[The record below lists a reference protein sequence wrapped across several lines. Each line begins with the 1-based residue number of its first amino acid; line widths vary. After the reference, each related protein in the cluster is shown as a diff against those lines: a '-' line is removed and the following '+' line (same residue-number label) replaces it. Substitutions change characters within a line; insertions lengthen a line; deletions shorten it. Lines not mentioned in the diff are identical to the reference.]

1 MLKKLLFIVLASILF
16 GCNNKPK
23 VSYEFLNDKNL
34 SNDKKIALIF
44 KNDYLNQYGFQKD
57 EVDWLKDLYKINN
70 DKPFFCN
77 DSSLSVNGKSNI
89 EILKNNLAFGI
100 PQNRLK
106 INYNKNPHPLLAE
119 IYLCLNTSRI
129 LHDLNNGIIN
139 FKEKKYMPNKLITP
153 AEFIQNLKQLDTIS
167 LSQLFLK
174 QGPADTN
181 YRFLAS
187 HLYDFFYKYPADT
200 NSFNLKEIE
209 KETITANSRI
219 CTVLIKK
226 GYLQKNTSSIE
237 NVIKAL
243 HQFQKD
249 NGLAEEEK
257 INTNTIL
264 ALNES
269 SSNKLLRA
277 AISLDKIR
285 QSKIHQA
292 KYVRIN
298 IPEYKL
304 YFYANDSLKSVHRI
318 VVGKTTNQTPE
329 LTSKI
334 NRIVAF
340 PYWKVPYSICKDEAL
355 PAIKKN
361 ITYLAKN
368 HFKIYKNAVEINP
381 ATVNWKKMTS
391 FPYSL
396 IQQPGVYNSLGIM
409 KFEFANIFSVYVHDT
424 PSKSLFNRSVRN
436 FSHGC
441 MRCENPIEL
450 ARIMLENDIID
461 NKPSKFTS
469 DSLDTVMFKQLNRS
483 IFLKVSIPIFVYYQS
498 VVADRNKLVFH
509 LDIYKRDDE
518 YLNLLKTAS
527 KYPVNS

>member
-1 MLKKLLFIVLASILF
+1 MSKNLLFIIITLVLVACSAKPKKIDDFL
-16 GCNNKPK
+16 NNKK
-23 VSYEFLNDKNL
+23 L
-34 SNDKKIALIF
+34 SNQKKLALIF
-44 KNDYLNQYGFQKD
+44 KNNYLDQIGFNKY
-57 EVDWLKDLYKINN
+57 EIDWLREIYKQNN
-70 DKPFFCN
+70 NKPLFCN
-77 DSSLSVNGKSNI
+77 DSSLTELGLVSI
-89 EILKNNLAFGI
+89 ESLKEPLSFGI
-100 PQNRLK
+100 PDNRLK
-106 INYNKNPHPLLAE
+106 AYASKSLHPIIKEL
-119 IYLCLNTSRI
+119 YLCINSSRI
-129 LHDLNNGIIN
+129 FYDLNNGIIN
-139 FKEKKYMPNKLITP
+139 FENKTIKPSQLIHP
-153 AEFIQNLKQLDTIS
+153 DEFISKINQLDTTN
-167 LSQLFLK
+167 LDQLFLN
-174 QGPADTN
+174 QGPTDTN
-181 YRFLAS
+181 YRFLATHIYNFCKS
-187 HLYDFFYKYPADT
+187 YPLDT
-200 NSFNLKEIE
+200 NSFDLNLLDSEVV
-209 KETITANSRI
+209 TASFRLTN
-219 CTVLIKK
+219 VLFSK
-226 GYLQKNTSSIE
+226 GYLKSKTRTDEQLKS
-237 NVIKAL
+237 AL
-243 HQFQKD
+243 NRFQRD
-249 NGLAEEEK
+249 NGLPEEIK
-257 INTNTIL
+257 INKNTIV
-264 ALNES
+264 ALGE
-269 SSNKLLRA
+269 SNKTKIRRA

-340 PYWKVPYSICKDEAL
+340 PFWKVPYSICKDEVL

-361 ITYLAKN
+361 SAYLNKN
-368 HFKIYKNAVEINP
+368 HYKIYKNAVEINP

-396 IQQPGVYNSLGIM
+396 IQQPGVFNSLGIM
-409 KFEFANIFSVYVHDT
+409 KFEFANSFSVYVHDT

-441 MRCENPIEL
+441 MRCENPVEL
-450 ARIMLENDIID
+450 ARIMLENDVVD
-461 NKPSKFTS
+461 DKPIKFTS
-469 DSLDTVMFKQLNRS
+469 DSLDTVMFKQLNRR
-483 IFLKVSIPIFVYYQS
+483 IFLNVSIPIFVYYQS